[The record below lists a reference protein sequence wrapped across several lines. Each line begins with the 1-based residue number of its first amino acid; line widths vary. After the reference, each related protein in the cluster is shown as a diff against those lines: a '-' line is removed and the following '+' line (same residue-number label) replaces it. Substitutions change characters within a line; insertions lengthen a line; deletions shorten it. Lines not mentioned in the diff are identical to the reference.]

1 MQGGRKVHP
10 RRNIAV
16 LLVILALSAGIFA
29 WARWHSRG
37 YSAEAK
43 EIYEQLRVFSEALD
57 LVKENYVRDVEDD
70 KLMEGAISG
79 MLKTLD
85 PHSSY
90 LDPEGYKE
98 LQVETKGSFGG
109 IGVEITIRDGM
120 LTVVSPLEGTPAYE
134 LGIQAGDHILRVDGQ
149 PTKDMSLME
158 AVQKMRGPKGSKVI
172 LTIMR
177 EGFDKP
183 KDFEI
188 TRAIIPIKS
197 VRAKTLEPGYGYV
210 RLSQFQSA
218 TASDLADALAKLE
231 KENQPMRGV
240 ILDLR
245 NNPGG
250 LLDQAVKVSDE
261 FLDEGLIVYTGGRV
275 KGQDMRFTAHKN
287 SQPHPYF
294 IVILV
299 NEGTASAAEIV
310 AGALQDHKRAVILGV
325 KTFGKGSVQ
334 TVMPLRNGAALRL
347 TTALYYTPNGRS
359 IQAKGIEP
367 DIVVERQAPPK
378 PKEERAKPK
387 AIREEDLKNHMQ
399 EEGGAAPE
407 QKPEPG
413 DEAKAK
419 EDLAKDNQ
427 LARALELLKSW
438 ELLSTI
444 KRANPNP

>member
-1 MQGGRKVHP
+1 MHV
-10 RRNIAV
+10 RRRTTVV
-16 LLVILALSAGIFA
+16 LLLVLAAALGLL
-29 WARWHSRG
+29 ARVHWVSRG
-37 YSAEAK
+37 SAAEAK
-43 EIYEQLRVFSEALD
+43 EVYEQLRVFSEALD
-57 LVKENYVRDVEDD
+57 LVKENYVRAVEDN
-70 KLMEGAISG
+70 KLIEGAISG

-90 LDPEGYKE
+90 LDPDAYKE

-120 LTVVSPLEGTPAYE
+120 LTIVSPLEGTPAYE
-134 LGIQAGDHILRVDGQ
+134 LGLQAGDHILRVDGQ

-158 AVQKMRGPKGSKVI
+158 AVQKMRGPRGTKVV

-183 KDFEI
+183 RDFEI

-197 VRAKTLEPGYGYV
+197 VRTKTLEPGYGYV
-210 RLSQFQSA
+210 RVSQFQST
-218 TASDLADALAKLE
+218 TADDLGQALTKLE
-231 KENQPMRGV
+231 EQNQPMRGLV
-240 ILDLR
+240 LDLR

-275 KGQDMRFTAHKN
+275 KSQDMRFGAHKN
-287 SQPHPYF
+287 ARPHAYL
-294 IVILV
+294 IIALV

-310 AGALQDHKRAVILGV
+310 AGALQDHKRAVVLGV

-359 IQAKGIEP
+359 IQAKGIDP
-367 DIVVERQAPPK
+367 DIVVERQQVPQK
-378 PKEERAKPK
+378 PAGERGKGK
-387 AIREEDLKNHMQ
+387 AVREEDLKNHVE
-399 EEGGAAPE
+399 EEGAAAPE
-407 QKPEPG
+407 GKTDSG
-413 DEAKAK
+413 DEVKAK
-419 EDLAKDNQ
+419 DELAKDNQ

-438 ELLSTI
+438 ELLSNM
-444 KRANPNP
+444 KRAND

>member
-1 MQGGRKVHP
+1 VHP

-16 LLVILALSAGIFA
+16 LLVILALSAGLFA
-29 WARWHSRG
+29 WARWNSKG

-43 EIYEQLRVFSEALD
+43 EVYEQLRVFSEALD
-57 LVKENYVRDVEDD
+57 LVKENYVRDVEDQ
-70 KLMEGAISG
+70 KLIEGAISG

-109 IGVEITIRDGM
+109 IGVEITVRDGY
-120 LTVVSPLEGTPAYE
+120 LTVVSPLEGTPAYD
-134 LGIQAGDHILRVDGQ
+134 LGIQAGDHILMVDGQ

-210 RLSQFQSA
+210 RLSQFQSTTA
-218 TASDLADALAKLE
+218 TDLADALAKLE
-231 KENQPMRGV
+231 KENQPMRGL

-275 KGQDMRFTAHKN
+275 KSQDMRFMAHKN
-287 SQPHPYF
+287 SEPHSYL
-294 IVILV
+294 IVVLV

-367 DIVVERQAPPK
+367 DIVVERQAPPPK

-387 AIREEDLKNHMQ
+387 AIREEDLKNHME
-399 EEGGAAPE
+399 EEGVAAPE
-407 QKPEPG
+407 QKPEPA

-419 EDLAKDNQ
+419 DDLAKDNQ

-444 KRANPNP
+444 NRANPNP

>member
-1 MQGGRKVHP
+1 MHP

-16 LLVILALSAGIFA
+16 LLVILALSAGLFA
-29 WARWHSRG
+29 WARWNSRG

-231 KENQPMRGV
+231 KENQPMRGLV
-240 ILDLR
+240 LDLR

-427 LARALELLKSW
+427 LARALELLKSL

>member
-1 MQGGRKVHP
+1 MHP
-10 RRNIAV
+10 RRNLAI
-16 LLVILALSAGIFA
+16 LLVILALSAGLFA
-29 WARWHSRG
+29 WGRWNSRG
-37 YSAEAK
+37 FSAEAK

-57 LVKENYVRDVEDD
+57 LVKENYVRDVEDT
-70 KLMEGAISG
+70 KLIEGAISG
-79 MLKTLD
+79 MLRTLD

-90 LDPEGYKE
+90 LDPDGYKE

-109 IGVEITIRDGM
+109 IGVEITVRDGA

-134 LGIQAGDHILRVDGQ
+134 LGIQAGDQILRVDGQ

-158 AVQKMRGPKGSKVI
+158 AVQKMRGPKGTKVI

-183 KDFEI
+183 RDFEI
-188 TRAIIPIKS
+188 TRAIIPIRS
-197 VRAKTLEPGYGYV
+197 VRTKILEPGYGYL
-210 RLSQFQSA
+210 RLSQFQST
-218 TASDLADALAKLE
+218 TANDLAEALTKLE
-231 KENQPMRGV
+231 KDNQPMRGLV
-240 ILDLR
+240 LDLR

-261 FLDEGLIVYTGGRV
+261 FLDEGLIVYTGGRI
-275 KGQDMRFTAHKN
+275 KSQDMRFTAHKN
-287 SQPHPYF
+287 SRPHPYL
-294 IVILV
+294 IVVLV

-310 AGALQDHKRAVILGV
+310 AGALQDHKRAVVLGV

-367 DIVVERQAPPK
+367 DIVVERQVPPK
-378 PKEERAKPK
+378 PAGERAKPK
-387 AIREEDLKNHMQ
+387 AIREEDLKNHMEDQ
-399 EEGGAAPE
+399 GTTPPE
-407 QKPEPG
+407 QKPEPA
-413 DEAKAK
+413 DEAKDK
-419 EDLAKDNQ
+419 ESLAKDNQ

-438 ELLSTI
+438 ELLSNI
-444 KRANPNP
+444 KRANTGQ

>member
-1 MQGGRKVHP
+1 LLLVFAAALGLLAWE
-10 RRNIAV
+10 RRN
-16 LLVILALSAGIFA
+16 
-29 WARWHSRG
+29 SRG
-37 YSAEAK
+37 SAAEAK
-43 EIYEQLRVFSEALD
+43 EVYEQLRVFSEALD
-57 LVKENYVRDVEDD
+57 LVKENYVRDVEDS
-70 KLMEGAISG
+70 KLIEGAISG

-90 LDPEGYKE
+90 LDPDAYKE

-109 IGVEITIRDGM
+109 IGVEITIRDGL
-120 LTVVSPLEGTPAYE
+120 LTIVSPLEGTPAYE
-134 LGIQAGDHILRVDGQ
+134 LGLQAGDHIVRVDGQ

-158 AVQKMRGPKGSKVI
+158 AVQKMRGPRGSKVI

-183 KDFEI
+183 REFEI

-197 VRAKTLEPGYGYV
+197 VRTKTLEPGYGYV
-210 RLSQFQSA
+210 RVSQFQST
-218 TASDLADALAKLE
+218 TADDLGVALAKLE
-231 KENQPMRGV
+231 EQNQPMRGL

-275 KGQDMRFTAHKN
+275 KSQDMRFVAHKN
-287 SQPHPYF
+287 TRAHSYL
-294 IVILV
+294 IVALV

-310 AGALQDHKRAVILGV
+310 AGALQDHKRAVVLGV

-359 IQAKGIEP
+359 IQAKGIDP
-367 DIVVERQAPPK
+367 DIVVERIIPQK
-378 PKEERAKPK
+378 PAGERAKGK
-387 AIREEDLKNHMQ
+387 AIREEDLKNHME
-399 EEGGAAPE
+399 EEGAAAPE
-407 QKPEPG
+407 GKPDSG

-419 EDLAKDNQ
+419 DDLAKDNQ

-438 ELLSTI
+438 EILSNM
-444 KRANPNP
+444 KRATE